1 VWSIAGQPPGLQSGG
16 EGLPRWKEW
25 DVANKQ
31 AVQMLSSVPL
41 FSECSKRELEAIAQ
55 SAKEVQRKAGSTLVK
70 EGDTAVGFFL
80 ITDGSAE
87 VTVRGRKRATLGP
100 GDFFGEISL
109 LDESRRSATVTAQTP
124 VRMLGL
130 TGWSFKR
137 LLQHNPSIATKLL
150 KVMATRL
157 RSDSK
162 ENLN

>member
-1 VWSIAGQPPGLQSGG
+1 M
-16 EGLPRWKEW
+16 
-25 DVANKQ
+25 ANKQ

-41 FSECSKRELEAIAQ
+41 FSECSKKELQAIAQ
-55 SAKEVQRKAGSTLVK
+55 SAKEVERKAGSTLVK
-70 EGDTAVGFFL
+70 EGDTGLGFFL

-87 VTVRGRKRATLGP
+87 VTVQGKKRGKLGP

-109 LDESRRSATVTAQTP
+109 LDESPRSATVTAETP

-137 LLQHNPSIATKLL
+137 VIQHNPSIATKLL

-157 RSDSK
+157 RSNAT
-162 ENLN
+162 ENLR